1 MGYFNVLRV
10 EDVMRLEPPHDKADR
25 QGLYKIGL
33 IRGNSLCRYDDRSIN
48 ISGTALVFFGPHL
61 SYVWKSLSAEQ
72 TGFLCVFD
80 GTFFTRKMKENI
92 GHLPMFRLGGEP
104 VYVLT
109 GEQDE
114 AVSGIFGRMLDELSS
129 DYLYKYDLLRN
140 YVTELIH
147 FALKKYRTMENN
159 DKYVGMWVTA
169 DGYIRHE
176 LLPGGRYDEARGNRK
191 SAYQGSYKL
200 TGDHIDYKDDTGFTA
215 DGEFRDGVLYHA
227 GMVLYREEKRS

>member
-1 MGYFNVLRV
+1 V
-10 EDVMRLEPPHDKADR
+10 
-25 QGLYKIGL
+25 
-33 IRGNSLCRYDDRSIN
+33 
-48 ISGTALVFFGPHL
+48 LVFFDPQL
-61 SYVWKSLSAEQ
+61 PYVWKSLSADQ
-72 TGFLCVFD
+72 TGFFCVFD
-80 GTFFTRKMKENI
+80 ETFFTEKMNDNI
-92 GHLPMFRLGGEP
+92 GQLPMFRPGGEP
-104 VYVLT
+104 VYFLT
-109 GEQDE
+109 EAQDNV
-114 AVSGIFGRMLDELSS
+114 VSGIFSRMLNELSS
-129 DYLYKYDLLRN
+129 DYVYKYDLLRN

-147 FALKKYRTMENN
+147 FALKKKITMENS

-215 DGEFRDGVLYHA
+215 DGEFREGVLYHA